1 MSSSKKVLVATYSV
15 QDVFE
20 IPNGID
26 LNAPNVNWYVKWST
40 LYISVDDGPMIEI
53 EPSIPASESS
63 DFKRP
68 DSEAVEDAKNWGLVE
83 EEEEEEVVPIR
94 IPETAYET
102 FREEYRKTE
111 EYAEL
116 SKEMEETEV
125 EERCRRVYKYIRI
138 GLPMTEAMRNAN
150 VEECAMG
157 CVDA

>member
-83 EEEEEEVVPIR
+83 EEEDSE
-94 IPETAYET
+94 
-102 FREEYRKTE
+102 
-111 EYAEL
+111 
-116 SKEMEETEV
+116 
-125 EERCRRVYKYIRI
+125 
-138 GLPMTEAMRNAN
+138 
-150 VEECAMG
+150 
-157 CVDA
+157 